1 MEYKCCDLLMA
12 LSFRAF
18 SGAANCRMKCQF
30 SDNVSVQVSKIF
42 ETWKAAAN
50 TSDNVWII
58 SLENGQLPSL
68 LPCKVMPIVLSACLR
83 YYRQCAVPLRPG
95 YKYLHVPSV
104 NQKAFSHV
112 YTQQR
117 KQTNVHRATDSEE
130 GKRTTRF
137 VATGATVTEARRQ
150 QQQR

>member
-1 MEYKCCDLLMA
+1 MLQFVDGTFFF
-12 LSFRAF
+12 FRAF
-18 SGAANCRMKCQF
+18 SGAANCHTKRQF
-30 SDNVSVQVSKIF
+30 SDNVNVQVSKIL

-50 TSDNVWII
+50 TSDNVWIV
-58 SLENGQLPSL
+58 SLGNGRLPAL
-68 LPCKVMPIVLSACLR
+68 LPCKVMPIVSSARLH
-83 YYRQCAVPLRPG
+83 YYQRLAIPLRPG
-95 YKYLHVPSV
+95 YKYLHVSSV
-104 NQKAFSHV
+104 NQKVFSRV

-117 KQTNVHRATDSEE
+117 KQTNVHRATDSE